1 MFRVLLIS
9 CVVFSATAVSARPP
23 YRQALKRVYGNPL
36 PRAMQTCSTCH
47 LTRQQSDEPAEFDET
62 APPHNVFGLRL
73 IELAEERDTP
83 GSAADIAVRLEQAGP
98 EDADGD
104 SISNDVEILS
114 GHAPGNATDR
124 PSAAVVESVVG
135 HVAQLTRMRRGYRW
149 SPFTAVQQPQ
159 LSVAP
164 EDRWSLNPI
173 DLFIAQKHVDRQ
185 LDPRPAATRPI
196 LLRRVSLD
204 LLGLPPSPA
213 TLHRFLDD
221 PDPDAYEQV
230 VDRLL
235 ASPQH
240 GERWGRHWMDVWRYS
255 DWAGWT
261 GGKQIR
267 DSQPHIWRWRDWIV
281 ESLNADKP
289 YDRMLTEMLAAD
301 ELWPTDPDALR
312 ATGFLARNYKK
323 LSREVWMQD
332 TVQHTLQAFTG
343 LTVGCARC
351 HDHMYDPISQ
361 EEYYRLRAI
370 FEPHNVRLERVPSQ
384 ADTTLDGIARVFD
397 AELAATTYLF
407 RKGDDRDPDKER
419 VITPGVLEILG
430 DIPYKVQPVA
440 LPPAAYYP
448 ALRPHVQQQLLAAVR
463 QKIAQAKKTADTTP
477 ERLAAL
483 QAELHSVETRIAADV
498 ARYAGPVTP
507 QVTELANLAAKA
519 EREAAFASTVATV
532 AAATAKRDAARA
544 ALQGGDSNQKKAL
557 AEAEQALK
565 QALAKRDKASTALG
579 ESKASYTPLT
589 PVYPQRSSGRRSA
602 LAQWLTHPD
611 HPLTARVAANQ
622 IWMRH
627 LGQPLVPTV
636 LDFGQNGEPP
646 THPALL
652 DWLAAEWMR
661 PPTMSPSSPGGWS
674 MKRLHRLI
682 VTSQTYRM
690 ASTPDTRNLRMD
702 PDNRWLW
709 RVASR
714 RMEAELVR
722 DGILFVSGNLDLAQG
737 GPDIDHAV
745 GLSVRRRSLY
755 FRHAQEKQME
765 FLKMFDCAAVSE
777 CYQRKE
783 SIVPQQALALV
794 NSKITFQQARK
805 IARRLHTQAGS
816 DQVRFATAAF
826 ELVLSRPPT
835 SEEISVTV
843 AFLTQQRDLLVATGS
858 KLAATGGALSD
869 LSKPSGDP
877 SLRSR
882 ENFVHVL
889 LNHNDFVTIR

>member
-23 YRQALKRVYGNPL
+23 YRQALKRVYGNRL
-36 PRAMQTCSTCH
+36 PRTMQTCSTCH

-62 APPHNVFGLRL
+62 APPHNAFGLRL

-83 GSAADIAVRLEQAGP
+83 GSAVDIAVRLEQAGP

-114 GHAPGNATDR
+114 GHAPGDATDR
-124 PSAAVVESVVG
+124 PSAAVVESVMG
-135 HVAQLTRMRRGYRW
+135 HVAQLTRMRTGYRW

-159 LSVAP
+159 LTVSP
-164 EDRWSLNPI
+164 EDQWSLTPI
-173 DLFIAQKHVDRQ
+173 DLFITQEHLSRQ
-185 LDPRPAATRPI
+185 LAPRPVATRPI

-213 TLHRFLDD
+213 SLHRFLDD
-221 PDPDAYEQV
+221 PAPDAYERV
-230 VDRLL
+230 VDRFL
-235 ASPQH
+235 ASPQY

-301 ELWPTDPDALR
+301 ELWPTDPDTLR

-370 FEPHNVRLERVPSQ
+370 FEPHNVRLERVPGQ
-384 ADTTLDGIARVFD
+384 ADTALDGIARVFD
-397 AELAATTYLF
+397 AELTATTYLF
-407 RKGDDRDPDKER
+407 RKGDDRDPDKEH

-430 DIPYKVQPVA
+430 DIPYEVQPVA

-448 ALRPHVQQQLLAAVR
+448 ALRPHVQQQLLDAVR
-463 QKIAQAKKTADTTP
+463 QKIAQAKKAADTMP
-477 ERLAAL
+477 EALAAL
-483 QAELHSVETRIAADV
+483 QAELHSVETRIVADA
-498 ARYAGPVTP
+498 ARYTGPRTP
-507 QVTELANLAAKA
+507 QVVKLATLAAKA
-519 EREAAFASTVATV
+519 EREAAFASAV
-532 AAATAKRDAARA
+532 AAVAVATAKRDVARA
-544 ALQGGDSNQKKAL
+544 ALKSGDAKQKKTL
-557 AEAEQALK
+557 ADAEQVLK
-565 QALAKRDKASTALG
+565 QTLAKREVAATALS

-589 PVYPQRSSGRRSA
+589 PVYPERSSGRRSA
-602 LAQWLTHPD
+602 LARWLTHPD
-611 HPLTARVAANQ
+611 HPLTARVAVNQ

-627 LGQPLVPTV
+627 FGQPLVPTV

-652 DWLAAEWMR
+652 DWLAAEWLR
-661 PPTMSPSSPGGWS
+661 PRNASPSSPGVWA

-690 ASTPDTRNLRMD
+690 ASTPDTDNLRVD

-714 RMEAELVR
+714 RMEAEVVR
-722 DGILFVSGNLDLAQG
+722 DGILFVSGNLDLRQG
-737 GPDIDHAV
+737 GPDIDHAL
-745 GLSVRRRSLY
+745 GFSVRRRSLY

-794 NSKITFQQARK
+794 NSEITFRQARK
-805 IARRLHTQAGS
+805 IARRLHTPAGS

-826 ELVLSRPPT
+826 EQVLSRPPT
-835 SEEISVTV
+835 SDEILVSVG
-843 AFLTQQRDLLVATGS
+843 FLTQQRDLLAATGS